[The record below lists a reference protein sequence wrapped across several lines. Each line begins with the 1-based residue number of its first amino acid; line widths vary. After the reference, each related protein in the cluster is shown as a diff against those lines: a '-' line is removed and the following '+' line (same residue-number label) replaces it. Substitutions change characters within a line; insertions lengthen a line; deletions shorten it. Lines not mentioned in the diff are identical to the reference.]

1 MEEPEHWLVD
11 GFNVLHVA
19 LLHGRERGRWWRAEA
34 RNQLLSRI
42 QRFEGPGEVCV
53 VFDGPRPEAENS
65 DPGPEAEDSDP
76 GPEAE
81 NSDPEL
87 ASPLPAT
94 VPRVVFAPSADDWLL
109 AEIRKYPNPEQLV
122 VVTADRRLADR
133 ARHRGAQI
141 HSPRDFLT
149 RCPVDGRLPPTS

>member
-42 QRFEGPGEVCV
+42 RRFEGAGEVCV
-53 VFDGPRPEAENS
+53 VFDGPRPET
-65 DPGPEAEDSDP
+65 GPESAEP
-76 GPEAE
+76 
-81 NSDPEL
+81 
-87 ASPLPAT
+87 PAAA
-94 VPRVVFAPSADDWLL
+94 VPRIVFAPSADDWLL
-109 AEIRKYPNPEQLV
+109 AEIRKHPDPAQLA

-133 ARHRGAQI
+133 ARHHGAQI
-141 HSPRDFLT
+141 RSPRDFLA
-149 RCPVDGRLPPTS
+149 RCPADESPGPPGS

>member
-19 LLHGRERGRWWRAEA
+19 LLHGRERGRWWTAAA
-34 RNQLLSRI
+34 RDQLLSRI
-42 QRFEGPGEVCV
+42 RRFDGPGLVSV
-53 VFDGPRPEAENS
+53 VFDGPLPEP
-65 DPGPEAEDSDP
+65 DPDRDQAIVADPADSP
-76 GPEAE
+76 TP
-81 NSDPEL
+81 
-87 ASPLPAT
+87 T

-109 AEIRKYPNPEQLV
+109 REVRRHPTPDQLA

-141 HSPRDFLT
+141 RTPRDFLA
-149 RCPVDGRLPPTS
+149 RCPASEAPSRQT